1 MSTRYKEYC
10 STAPEYTAE
19 EAGELV
25 VSMLE
30 VERQMASPTPY
41 DNQDEIALQ
50 QDYDHLKLDYAIAL
64 AAYNSF
70 DPDDPLV
77 VTHGHALQEA
87 DETLA
92 TFEAAY
98 PEAVLASAN
107 LYGEVPPASEPAS
120 TVDTATSPVETGTP
134 TQAVISEPLPV
145 TESPSIPTVNPSSH
159 TPRVS
164 PSWIPPRLKLGKRR
178 LTLLGPLLKPDHLK
192 PASGL
197 GRNIQSNPD

>member
-1 MSTRYKEYC
+1 MSTKYKEYC

-92 TFEAAY
+92 TFAAPIQRLFWPQPICMARSPLLQSQRQPLTQPLPLSRPGHQHRRSY
-98 PEAVLASAN
+98 RSPCQSLNLLASRRST
-107 LYGEVPPASEPAS
+107 PAVTPQESLLRGYPLAS
-120 TVDTATSPVETGTP
+120 
-134 TQAVISEPLPV
+134 
-145 TESPSIPTVNPSSH
+145 
-159 TPRVS
+159 
-164 PSWIPPRLKLGKRR
+164 SW
-178 LTLLGPLLKPDHLK
+178 
-192 PASGL
+192 
-197 GRNIQSNPD
+197 GRED